1 MAAILFLIIYFLAP
15 GAAERFFGTSIRDS
29 RIAEVTGEA
38 EAIISSEM
46 PELSSEDIAAL
57 LSDPKVSQFIISAGS
72 ASADV
77 VSSVVDY
84 VKAEAEGQR

>member
-1 MAAILFLIIYFLAP
+1 MALFVFFIIYFLAP

-29 RIAEVTGEA
+29 RIAEVTTEA
-38 EAIISSEM
+38 ASVISSQM
-46 PELSSEDIAAL
+46 PELDTAQIEAL
-57 LSDPKVSQFIISAGS
+57 LKDPKVSQFIISAGS

-84 VKAEAEGQR
+84 VKNEVVAE